1 MIQPTADEILIERLR
16 QRDEGAVSLLYDK
29 YAAALMG
36 AIIRVVPNK
45 AIAEEVL
52 QDVFTKIWRN
62 IEQYDTSK
70 GKFYTW
76 IVNIARNAA
85 IDATRQK
92 GYKRQNQDLE
102 NVVNTLDAQ
111 NSVSINP
118 ETLDIKELT
127 NHLTSDYKILVD
139 LVYFQGFTQA
149 EAAEHLSM
157 PLGTVK
163 TRLRTA
169 INKLKELF

>member
-16 QRDEGAVSLLYDK
+16 QHDEGAVSLLYDK
-29 YAAALMG
+29 YSAALFG
-36 AIIRVVPNK
+36 AIVRIVPNR

-62 IEQYDTSK
+62 IGSYDTTK
-70 GKFYTW
+70 GKLYTW
-76 IVNIARNAA
+76 LVNIARNAA

-92 GYKRQNQDLE
+92 GYKRQNQDLD
-102 NVVNTLDAQ
+102 NVVNTIDTQ
-111 NSVSINP
+111 NSISLNP
-118 ETLDIKELT
+118 ETLDVKELT